1 MTRGMRQPASAPR
14 AHTRRSDTMMLKK
27 TVTAMIL
34 SLAIGAVSFPG
45 AASGQLPSAS
55 TAALATAN
63 NYTALARGFTAI
75 ALNPAGLGMSG
86 NPGF

>member
-1 MTRGMRQPASAPR
+1 
-14 AHTRRSDTMMLKK
+14 MMSKK

-34 SLAIGAVSFPG
+34 SLAVGAVSFPG
-45 AASGQLPSAS
+45 GASGQLPSAS
-55 TAALATAN
+55 TAALATSN

-75 ALNPAGLGMSG
+75 ALNPAGRAMPG